1 MLSPFPVLLSF
12 GLLAPFL
19 IRVLLGIFFVQY
31 GWFKIGKG
39 CGEKIVFFEKA
50 GLRPGNMFVWTFG
63 AVEIVGGI
71 MLILGFY
78 TQVAAIILSLIAF
91 GAVVIKFRKPTILTA
106 DMDFYILL
114 FVATL
119 SLLFSG
125 AGAFAFDLPL

>member
-19 IRVLLGIFFVQY
+19 IRVLLGIFFVRY

-39 CGEKIVFFEKA
+39 RGEKIVFFEKA
-50 GLRPGNMFVWTFG
+50 GLHPGNIFVLISGIT
-63 AVEIVGGI
+63 EIVGGI
-71 MLILGFY
+71 MLILGLY
-78 TQVAAIILSLIAF
+78 TQVAAIVLSLIIF
-91 GAVVIKFRKPTILTA
+91 GAVIIKFRRPTILTA

-114 FVATL
+114 FATTL